1 MAAAI
6 TAQAIID
13 IAYDIDV
20 NGINVP
26 NVTVVSSG
34 PDNAILTFSN
44 AQRENVVFDY
54 STYTVN
60 ITGTVNINGNNS
72 TYDIS
77 VARCVGTLEV
87 YYCTFQ
93 WVYKD
98 NKVKKA
104 VLNGKEYDP
113 SELN

>member
-6 TAQAIID
+6 TAQAIMD
-13 IAYDIDV
+13 IAYDIAV
-20 NGINVP
+20 NGIDVP
-26 NVTVVSSG
+26 NVTAVSSG
-34 PDNAILTFSN
+34 PDNVILTFSN
-44 AQRENVVFDY
+44 AQREDVVFDY
-54 STYTVN
+54 SYYDVSLTGTATVN
-60 ITGTVNINGNNS
+60 GDNVNF
-72 TYDIS
+72 DIS
-77 VARCVGTLEV
+77 IARCECILEV
-87 YYCTFQ
+87 YYCSFQ